1 MSLLIYKS
9 LELAVNE
16 QFIDLLLRNLIGF
29 VVVLIVMVQVIV
41 IANQTCII
49 IATKLGQ
56 YVATYLHIPRASCQ

>member
-1 MSLLIYKS
+1 MSLLIYIS

-41 IANQTCII
+41 IANM
-49 IATKLGQ
+49 
-56 YVATYLHIPRASCQ
+56 IPREI